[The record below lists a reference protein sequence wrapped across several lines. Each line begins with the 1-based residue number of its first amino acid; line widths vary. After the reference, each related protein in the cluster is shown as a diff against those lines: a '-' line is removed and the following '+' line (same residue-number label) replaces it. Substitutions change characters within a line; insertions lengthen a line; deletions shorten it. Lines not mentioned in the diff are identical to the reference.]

1 MTDALD
7 KSLRR
12 DTPTVFQRHCTGYMA
27 KNARTHC
34 HHKPFGTW
42 TVSQGL
48 LHDNVQMS
56 QVHSRSAPRREYSL
70 DTETN
75 CSKQLSSVSML
86 VGGLVF
92 AVFLVDVGGF
102 FVLFFCFFFD
112 TFLNHER
119 IYPGCCLHHFM
130 AEDFTASW
138 GKILWN
144 TIRKSLRQDQ
154 IWAKFPPSSSCF

>member
-1 MTDALD
+1 MSKNNTTWMTDALD

-12 DTPTVFQRHCTGYMA
+12 DTPAAFQRHCTGYMA
-27 KNARTHC
+27 KTLRTHC
-34 HHKPFGTW
+34 HHKRFGTW
-42 TVSQGL
+42 TMSQGL

-75 CSKQLSSVSML
+75 CSKTVVICQH
-86 VGGLVF
+86 
-92 AVFLVDVGGF
+92 ACWWTVFL
-102 FVLFFCFFFD
+102 LFFGCWFFFD
-112 TFLNHER
+112 HER
-119 IYPGCCLHHFM
+119 IHPGCCLNHFV

-144 TIRKSLRQDQ
+144 TIRNSLRGDQ
-154 IWAKFPPSSSCF
+154 IWAKTPPSSSCF